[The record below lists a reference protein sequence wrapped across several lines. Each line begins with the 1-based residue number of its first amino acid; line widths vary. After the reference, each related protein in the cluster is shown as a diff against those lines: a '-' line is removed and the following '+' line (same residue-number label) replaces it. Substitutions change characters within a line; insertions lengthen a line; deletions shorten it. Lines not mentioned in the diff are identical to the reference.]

1 EAELRGDVDWRQV
14 KEVHD
19 SLIGTAVNA
28 AVVAGLTSATSQAV
42 ISTVNNKGNL
52 GAALKDVTSA
62 ESMKG
67 YLVSGLAA
75 GFAAGI
81 LDPAY
86 GVSPENTAKA
96 THGFDLGSVDGFTN
110 YAGYTLAQGGFS
122 AAANTAINGG
132 SLTDN
137 LAQAAI
143 SSAADAMSAGIYNKL
158 GTKLEFSGLPSK
170 LAAHALVGGLIAELA
185 GGDFRSGALAAGA
198 NEAFVNLVGD
208 KIFVGESHDK
218 LLAMTSQLVGLTVAA
233 AAGGTDK
240 DQAVAGW
247 VAQQATTFNYL
258 EHSEKEA
265 FIKEM
270 LGCDTDKCA
279 REKWEQGKF
288 DEDSQANVQYAND
301 IAGSQRARET
311 RDRVLDSLGSILD
324 MNCPTSAC
332 EGYKQLLVKRSL
344 STLENMNQ
352 VIKDWASVD
361 QRLGLMAGA
370 AVGGKPTTNAALQP
384 AEALALTRVQKAVDY
399 LQGAKGI
406 NTPPA
411 PRNANSLAGGPLEN
425 ADQISGRFKLDGGP
439 VNGTL
444 YRADN
449 QGNITSYAVYDSAG
463 MIVKRVD
470 VTGAAHA
477 NVSTPHVIEYG
488 RNQLPDGAI
497 GVQSPSTKL
506 APRPA
511 TSDEIP

>member
-1 EAELRGDVDWRQV
+1 
-14 KEVHD
+14 
-19 SLIGTAVNA
+19 
-28 AVVAGLTSATSQAV
+28 
-42 ISTVNNKGNL
+42 
-52 GAALKDVTSA
+52 
-62 ESMKG
+62 
-67 YLVSGLAA
+67 
-75 GFAAGI
+75 
-81 LDPAY
+81 AY

-143 SSAADAMSAGIYNKL
+143 TSAADAMSAGIYNKL

-218 LLAMTSQLVGLTVAA
+218 LLAMTSQLVGLTAAA

-301 IAGSQRARET
+301 IA
-311 RDRVLDSLGSILD
+311 
-324 MNCPTSAC
+324 
-332 EGYKQLLVKRSL
+332 
-344 STLENMNQ
+344 
-352 VIKDWASVD
+352 
-361 QRLGLMAGA
+361 
-370 AVGGKPTTNAALQP
+370 
-384 AEALALTRVQKAVDY
+384 
-399 LQGAKGI
+399 
-406 NTPPA
+406 
-411 PRNANSLAGGPLEN
+411 
-425 ADQISGRFKLDGGP
+425 
-439 VNGTL
+439 
-444 YRADN
+444 
-449 QGNITSYAVYDSAG
+449 
-463 MIVKRVD
+463 
-470 VTGAAHA
+470 
-477 NVSTPHVIEYG
+477 
-488 RNQLPDGAI
+488 
-497 GVQSPSTKL
+497 
-506 APRPA
+506 
-511 TSDEIP
+511 

>member
-1 EAELRGDVDWRQV
+1 MDWRQV

-332 EGYKQLLVKRSL
+332 EGYKQLLMERSL
-344 STLENMNQ
+344 GTLKNLNQ

-370 AVGGKPTTNAALQP
+370 AVGGQ
-384 AEALALTRVQKAVDY
+384 
-399 LQGAKGI
+399 
-406 NTPPA
+406 
-411 PRNANSLAGGPLEN
+411 ANYKCGSTA
-425 ADQISGRFKLDGGP
+425 SR
-439 VNGTL
+439 
-444 YRADN
+444 
-449 QGNITSYAVYDSAG
+449 SAG
-463 MIVKRVD
+463 VD
-470 VTGAAHA
+470 
-477 NVSTPHVIEYG
+477 
-488 RNQLPDGAI
+488 
-497 GVQSPSTKL
+497 
-506 APRPA
+506 
-511 TSDEIP
+511 